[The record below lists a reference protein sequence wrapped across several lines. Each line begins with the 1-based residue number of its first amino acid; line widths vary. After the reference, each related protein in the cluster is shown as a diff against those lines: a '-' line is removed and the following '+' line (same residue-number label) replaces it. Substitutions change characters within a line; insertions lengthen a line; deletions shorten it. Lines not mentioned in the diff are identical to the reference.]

1 MLPAVAHGEFRS
13 VRRDVP
19 RPLVNLLACI
29 TLVYGVIL
37 TVALPWSLLET
48 SGTWAGSATT
58 GWFEEI
64 GRVLLAVIGSLMMLR
79 WCITQG
85 IAFVSHDR
93 IRRKVPESLS
103 SPPFVSI
110 LVPAWNE
117 SDTIIS
123 AINSLIALEYPRYE
137 VIVVDDGSSDDTFAK
152 ASPLAGD
159 YGRCLVRVFRKDNGG
174 KWSALNY
181 AFKQSSGALILCVD
195 ADSRLS
201 HDALAI
207 MVPRLQE
214 PGVVGV
220 SGQVA
225 IRNRA
230 NLLTRLQA
238 LEYLLS
244 NGGMRMALSHLGV
257 VTVVPG
263 PIGLYKRSILEQIER
278 LPGNRLGQP
287 VSGGKVYGP
296 LSDETFAEDFQLSL
310 SALALGGRIVYEPRA
325 CAYTKCPDRV
335 ETLISQRYRWIRGTW
350 QVFTLYMRDLRP
362 LARRKGGLL
371 DPVMMLIYPVDIY
384 CLPIVS
390 FVVVGSVVGGIAS
403 GLSLGMVAEWGVAVG
418 LLNILTATVHVL
430 EQDEELSLLPLVL
443 LIDLYQSLLVNFAW
457 VIAAID
463 EVRGARMKW

>member
-1 MLPAVAHGEFRS
+1 M
-13 VRRDVP
+13 
-19 RPLVNLLACI
+19 
-29 TLVYGVIL
+29 TLVYGAVL
-37 TVALPWSLLET
+37 TVALPWSVLQT
-48 SGTWAGSATT
+48 ADTWAGSPTN
-58 GWFEEI
+58 GWVGQVGGI
-64 GRVLLAVIGSLMMLR
+64 VLTAIGSLMMLR

-85 IAFVSHDR
+85 IAFVSHER
-93 IRRKVPESLS
+93 IRRRRPTPLP

-123 AINSLIALEYPRYE
+123 AIHSLIALDYPHYE

-152 ASPLAGD
+152 ASRLAGD

-181 AFKQSSGALILCVD
+181 AFRQSSGALILCVD

-201 HDALAI
+201 HDALAVL
-207 MVPRLQE
+207 VPRLQE

-225 IRNRA
+225 IRNRT

-244 NGGMRMALSHLGV
+244 NGGMRMALSHLGL

-263 PIGLYKRSILEQIER
+263 PIGLYKRTILEQIER
-278 LPGNRLGQP
+278 LPGNRHGQP
-287 VSGGKVYGP
+287 LSGGSVYGP

-325 CAYTKCPDRV
+325 CAYTKCPDRI

-350 QVFTLYMRDLRP
+350 QVFALYLRNLRP

-371 DPVMMLIYPVDIY
+371 DPVMMMIYPIDIY
-384 CLPIVS
+384 CLPLVG
-390 FVVVGSVVGGIAS
+390 FVVLGSVVGAIAS
-403 GLSLGMVAEWGVAVG
+403 GLSLGIVAEWLLAIG
-418 LLNILTATVHVL
+418 LLNGLTATVHVL

-457 VIAAID
+457 VIAALD